1 MQALRLFAF
10 YLSSDTGTI
19 EPIEPT
25 AIWDL
30 AESSQHVASEDI
42 DALKAE
48 VMPELMPALRGYKD
62 ELAVERKRQAK
73 IKEKY
78 GLKSLNHL
86 IVQLDGDLISLYD
99 RRAKGE
105 NVDRVVRNKEEQ
117 KQDYEDNLKT
127 LELTIAQE
135 GRLTPS
141 MPNYLGAIR
150 VIPAA
155 TENATMKSDP
165 EIERIG
171 MEVTMRYERKHGR
184 TPEDV
189 SAENLGFD
197 VRSMDRGGKK
207 RYIEVKARSGLGAV
221 ALTQNEWFKAKQ
233 FKSDYFLY
241 VVLNAGTEPIRAD
254 APRGAD

>member
-1 MQALRLFAF
+1 MLGWVDENLSGDLKQGAVFEDPDGKWDGVILFYEGEIRDGTRQVAGARLFAF

-30 AESSQHVASEDI
+30 AESSQQVASEDI
-42 DALKAE
+42 DALKAK

-141 MPNYLGAIR
+141 TAQLPRCDPGDSR
-150 VIPAA
+150 V
-155 TENATMKSDP
+155 NRKSSH
-165 EIERIG
+165 E
-171 MEVTMRYERKHGR
+171 
-184 TPEDV
+184 
-189 SAENLGFD
+189 
-197 VRSMDRGGKK
+197 K
-207 RYIEVKARSGLGAV
+207 R
-221 ALTQNEWFKAKQ
+221 
-233 FKSDYFLY
+233 
-241 VVLNAGTEPIRAD
+241 P
-254 APRGAD
+254 